1 MGQGSPIKLVI
12 AYGNAESVK
21 RGEKAQR
28 KQMGQGCP
36 RKKQKGTQE
45 PIKTNGHVR
54 PLEER
59 INGRPKEAKQD

>member
-28 KQMGQGCP
+28 KQMGQRYP
-36 RKKQKGTQE
+36 RERKKKGHRAY
-45 PIKTNGHVR
+45 K
-54 PLEER
+54 
-59 INGRPKEAKQD
+59 